1 MNNARILKA
10 HEWQDLVKYKPW
22 EIIKEVL
29 LPIPWFALE
38 IWAGANQ
45 HYVLMLFAAA
55 YFFLTCLRVSHNAF
69 HYCLGLSRTITDAMM
84 LLLSVFMMT
93 SMRATQYT
101 HMQHHRHCLEEND
114 VEGYIAKL
122 GFWSMLLH
130 APLFTI
136 KLHKEALSRTAKK
149 HSTKNLKQNYW
160 IKFEIALNVLW
171 MLTVWLWLDIDVL
184 KTHTVIM
191 LLSHAISPV
200 FTVWSVHHDC
210 DEGCDDQHSNF
221 NSRTLRSRWMSPLAY
236 NMFFHLEHHTYPAIP
251 TCHLPALAER
261 LDKVGLRNYKTVL

>member
-1 MNNARILKA
+1 MSNARILKT
-10 HEWQDLVKYKPW
+10 HEWQDLVKYKSW
-22 EIIKEVL
+22 EVL
-29 LPIPWFALE
+29 KEISLPIPWFVLE
-38 IWAGANQ
+38 MWAGANQ
-45 HYVLMLFAAA
+45 HYELMLYAAA

-69 HYCLGLSRTITDAMM
+69 HYCLGLSRATTDVVM
-84 LLLSVFMMT
+84 LLLSVFMTT

-122 GFWSMLLH
+122 GFWNMLLQ

-136 KLHKEALSRTAKK
+136 KLHKEALSRSSKE
-149 HSTKNLKQNYW
+149 NRKQGFW
-160 IKFEIALNVLW
+160 IKFGIALNIIW
-171 MLTVWLWLDIDVL
+171 MLVVWLWLDIDTL
-184 KTHTVIM
+184 KTHTVLM
-191 LLSHAISPV
+191 LLSHAVSPI

-210 DEGCDDQHSNF
+210 EDDCSNF
-221 NSRTLRSRWMSPLAY
+221 DSRTLRSSWMSPLAY

-261 LDKVGLRNYKTVL
+261 LDRAGLRNYKTVL

>member
-1 MNNARILKA
+1 MSNARILKTY
-10 HEWQDLVKYKPW
+10 EWQDLVEYKSW
-22 EIIKEVL
+22 EVL
-29 LPIPWFALE
+29 KEISLPIPWFVLE
-38 IWAGANQ
+38 MWAGANQ
-45 HYVLMLFAAA
+45 HYELMLFATA

-69 HYCLGLSRTITDAMM
+69 HYCLGLSRTATDLVM
-84 LLLSVFMMT
+84 LLLSVLMMT

-122 GFWSMLLH
+122 GFWSMLLQ

-136 KLHKEALSRTAKK
+136 KLHKEALSRSVKG
-149 HSTKNLKQNYW
+149 NGKQNFW
-160 IKFEIALNVLW
+160 IKFEIALNVIWILS
-171 MLTVWLWLDIDVL
+171 VWLWWDIDAL
-184 KTHTVIM
+184 KIHTVVM
-191 LLSHAISPV
+191 LLSHAVSPM

-210 DEGCDDQHSNF
+210 EDDGSNF
-221 NSRTLRSRWMSPLAY
+221 DSRTLRSSWMSPLAY

-261 LDKVGLRNYKTVL
+261 LDRAGLRNYKTVL